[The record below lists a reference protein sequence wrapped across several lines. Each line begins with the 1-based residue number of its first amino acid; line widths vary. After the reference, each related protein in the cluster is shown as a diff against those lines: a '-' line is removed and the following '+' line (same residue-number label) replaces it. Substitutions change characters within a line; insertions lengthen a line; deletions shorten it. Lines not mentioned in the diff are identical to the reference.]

1 MMQMSGQEAAGKYRI
16 SKNRVEALVD
26 GIYAFAM
33 TLLVISLTVP
43 VLSKS
48 EAAAT
53 LATRVFAMHTEFFTF
68 LIAFLVLASFWL
80 VHHRHFHFVRMVNPT
95 LVWIN
100 IYTLAFIVLM
110 PFSTSISGDYPDIQI
125 AVVLFHANMLIIS
138 IFFLIHWH
146 YISHHPEIMSESL
159 DLKDAECGIRR
170 SLIVPVVALIG
181 ILVSFITPSYSMAA
195 YLLIPCGMIVVHH
208 YFCPQEMNR

>member
-1 MMQMSGQEAAGKYRI
+1 MVQMSGQEAAGKYRI

-53 LATRVFAMHTEFFTF
+53 LTARVFAMHTEFFTF

-80 VHHRHFHFVRMVNPT
+80 VHHRHFHFVRTVNPT

-110 PFSTSISGDYPDIQI
+110 PFSTSISGDYPDVQI
-125 AVVLFHANMLIIS
+125 LS
-138 IFFLIHWH
+138 LIH
-146 YISHHPEIMSESL
+146 I
-159 DLKDAECGIRR
+159 
-170 SLIVPVVALIG
+170 
-181 ILVSFITPSYSMAA
+181 
-195 YLLIPCGMIVVHH
+195 
-208 YFCPQEMNR
+208 

>member
-1 MMQMSGQEAAGKYRI
+1 MSVQEGEGEYRI

-33 TLLVISLTVP
+33 TLLVVSLTVP
-43 VLSKS
+43 VLSSS

-53 LATRVFAMHTEFFTF
+53 LTTRVFAMHTEFFTF

-80 VHHRHFHFVRMVNPT
+80 VHHRHFHFVRTVSST

-110 PFSTSISGDYPDIQI
+110 PFSTSISGDYPDVQI
-125 AVVLFHANMLIIS
+125 AVVLFHVNMLIIS
-138 IFFLIHWH
+138 MFFLIHWH

-159 DLKDAECGIRR
+159 DPKDEKYGIRR
-170 SLIVPVVALIG
+170 SLITPVVAFIG
-181 ILVSFITPSYSMAA
+181 ILVSFITPSYSMAV
-195 YLLIPCGMIVVHH
+195 YLLIPCGMIVVNH
-208 YFCPQEMNR
+208 YFCPQDMNREKT